1 MLKVAKSKS
10 PALDEF
16 DFVVD
21 AFDDATGRAVTKVIG
36 NLVYPVRQRPTELR
50 KEARFLSNKTPL
62 PQALNRF
69 FFGGLTLKDMSQ
81 TLLEPM
87 SRLN

>member
-36 NLVYPVRQRPTELR
+36 NPVYPVR
-50 KEARFLSNKTPL
+50 
-62 PQALNRF
+62 
-69 FFGGLTLKDMSQ
+69 
-81 TLLEPM
+81 
-87 SRLN
+87 

>member
-36 NLVYPVRQRPTELR
+36 DLVNPVC
-50 KEARFLSNKTPL
+50 
-62 PQALNRF
+62 
-69 FFGGLTLKDMSQ
+69 
-81 TLLEPM
+81 
-87 SRLN
+87 